1 MKDSLYNNWV
11 EYKGNYVLFNA
22 LSLNFLYLDK
32 ALVKLYKDNT
42 GNLNK
47 LLNIHP
53 DFYKALRDY
62 GFIVEEDKDELSC
75 VRSIINTIN
84 NDRTS
89 FRLIINPT
97 LNCNFH
103 CWYCYESHNGKTK

>member
-53 DFYKALRDY
+53 DFY
-62 GFIVEEDKDELSC
+62 
-75 VRSIINTIN
+75 N
-84 NDRTS
+84 NSSLKIAYMAMR
-89 FRLIINPT
+89 P
-97 LNCNFH
+97 
-103 CWYCYESHNGKTK
+103 